1 MGIWEDVGRPLLTP
15 TADQYYRA
23 AGSIDSARKEYDTA
37 FNALQQYEDRQE
49 AIDRDA
55 VWDELSRT
63 GKLTSTTAA
72 KALGA
77 LRAAKTNR
85 MAAAQMQAQMY
96 RAAARQ
102 RQAELGSM
110 AKSATAG
117 DLMNLGMKVGGTA
130 LGMAGAGMFSKPVT
144 AGAGATA
151 AEQAAAATKNAARFN
166 PVMAGIGE
174 AMGGIGGGG
183 MTAEATRGKYPE
195 LLRNP
200 MQEYYDRLANGAVNA
215 PAVAAQAG
223 NYGQDFDSQFPDLAE
238 ELYRRQRAVRY
249 PSWRR

>member
-1 MGIWEDVGRPLLTP
+1 MPDNDWGGLRGLVLPQ
-15 TADQYYRA
+15 ADQYYRA
-23 AGSIDSARKEYDTA
+23 ASSIDSARKEYDTA

-110 AKSATAG
+110 AKSATSS
-117 DLMNLGMKVGGTA
+117 DLLNLGMKVGGTA
-130 LGMAGAGMFSKPVT
+130 LGMAGAGVFGGKPS
-144 AGAGATA
+144 
-151 AEQAAAATKNAARFN
+151 

-174 AMGGIGGGG
+174 AMGGIGGGAL
-183 MTAEATRGKYPE
+183 TQEATLKKYPE

-200 MQEYYDRLANGAVNA
+200 MQEYYDRLAKGTVNA
-215 PAVAAQAG
+215 PAMAAQAG
-223 NYGQDFDSQFPDLAE
+223 NYAGGEIKAVTSSYPWETDEA
-238 ELYRRQRAVRY
+238 YRRRIVGVDLNQMWLDNQQPAT
-249 PSWRR
+249 WRRP